1 MLRNIGLV
9 ALVSFAVA
17 SPAAAQ
23 SWAEK
28 MFEVTQ
34 HDFGT
39 VAKGAKS
46 QFEFVLKNI
55 YVEDVHIASVTSS
68 CGCTTPS
75 ITKPLLKTYEKGSIL
90 AVYNTH
96 LFEGRKGAT
105 LTVTFDKPYFAQIQ
119 LHVTGFIRRDVV
131 LNPGAA
137 DFGSV
142 EQGTPAEVGIAIAY
156 AGRSDWQITG
166 VKSENPY
173 LKTRLVEHQRQ
184 YGQVVYHL
192 FVRLDENTPPGRLHE
207 HLMLT
212 TNDPAS
218 PHVPVPVYG
227 MVQSGISVPSTLF
240 MGVVEPGQKVTK
252 PLVIRGTKPFRILS
266 ITADGEG
273 LEFDTRG
280 ADVPKTLHVIGV
292 TLVAGDRPG
301 RISKTIKIET
311 DLGPKAPSLSAYAD
325 VAAR

>member
-1 MLRNIGLV
+1 MLRKI
-9 ALVSFAVA
+9 ALVLWVSLMPG
-17 SPAAAQ
+17 SSAAAQ
-23 SWAEK
+23 NWAEK

-39 VAKGAKS
+39 VAKGAKT

-105 LTVTFDKPYFAQIQ
+105 LTVTFDKPYFAQVQ

-131 LNPGAA
+131 LNPGAV
-137 DFGSV
+137 DFGTV
-142 EQGTPAEVGIAIAY
+142 EQGTPAEVGIAVGY
-156 AGRSDWQITG
+156 AGRSDWQVTA

-184 YGQVVYHL
+184 FGQVVYHL
-192 FVRLDENTPPGRLHE
+192 FVRLDENAPPGRLNE
-207 HLMLT
+207 HLMLV
-212 TNDPAS
+212 TNDPVS
-218 PHVPVPVYG
+218 PNVPVPVYG
-227 MVQSGISVPSTLF
+227 TVQSGVTVPSTLF
-240 MGVVEPGQKVTK
+240 MGVLEPGQKVTK
-252 PLVIRGTKPFRILS
+252 SLVIRGTKPFRILS

-280 ADVPKTLHVIGV
+280 VDVPKTLHVIPV
-292 TLVAGDRPG
+292 TFVAGDRPG
-301 RISKTIKIET
+301 RVTKTIKIET
-311 DLGPKAPSLSAYAD
+311 DLGHKAPSLSAYAD

>member
-1 MLRNIGLV
+1 MLRKVGWV
-9 ALVSFAVA
+9 ALVCLVAV

-23 SWAEK
+23 NWAEK

-39 VAKGAKS
+39 VAKGAKT

-105 LTVTFDKPYFAQIQ
+105 LTVTFDKPYFAQVQ

-131 LNPGAA
+131 LNPGAV

-142 EQGTPAEVGIAIAY
+142 EQGAPAEVGIAIGY
-156 AGRSDWQITG
+156 AGRSDWQITA

-184 YGQVVYHL
+184 NGQVVYHL
-192 FVRLDENTPPGRLHE
+192 FVRLDPSAPPGRLNE
-207 HLMLT
+207 HLMLV

-227 MVQSGISVPSTLF
+227 TILSGISVPSTLF
-240 MGVVEPGQKVTK
+240 LGVVQPGQKVTK
-252 PLVIRGTKPFRILS
+252 SLVIRGTKPFRILS

-280 ADVPKTLHVIGV
+280 ADVPKTLHVIPV
-292 TLVAGDRPG
+292 TFVAGDRPG
-301 RISKTIKIET
+301 RVSKTIKIET
-311 DLGPKAPSLSAYAD
+311 DSGHKSPSLSAYAD